1 MSLQLYQTKVFVSG
15 NVVEVYQYGLPIARG
30 YERSTSGLSGP
41 SDYDIDLETG
51 EILSSPEE
59 RKLSSRAQSN
69 IRARNNLRRL
79 ALMNFTNKSKFLTL
93 TFRENITD
101 VEEANKY
108 FKAFIR
114 KLKKECKDE
123 PLKYIAVI
131 EFHQR
136 GAVHYHMLCNLPY
149 VRVEKIRSH
158 WRSVVGE
165 GNGNIDL
172 QRIDHVDNIG
182 AYVIKYMTK
191 EDADPR
197 LIGKK
202 MYQCS
207 KGLTKPRE
215 VIGAE
220 ADKILSQLQQNG
232 KKIAYSNS
240 YRSKHLD
247 CEVVYSEYN
256 LDRQSNK
263 KQTLDDSIISKMH
276 L

>member
-15 NVVEVYQYGLPIARG
+15 NVVEVYQYELPIARG
-30 YERSTSGLSGP
+30 YERSTSGISTSP
-41 SDYDIDLETG
+41 DYDIDLETG
-51 EILSSPEE
+51 EILSSPED

-93 TFRENITD
+93 TTKENITD
-101 VEEANKY
+101 LEESNKH

-123 PLKYIAVI
+123 SLKYLAVI
-131 EFHQR
+131 EFQKR

-149 VRVEKIRSH
+149 VRVEKIRSL

-165 GNGNIDL
+165 GNIDL

-220 ADKILSQLQQNG
+220 ADKILSGLQQKG

-263 KQTLDDSIISKMH
+263 NKL
-276 L
+276 